1 MSFAVLVEK
10 LMSEKAQTFIANHL
24 KEDTNKLRL
33 KYHQKDDFPYS
44 ECIDQIEAKQRLFK
58 KNPSWANNPALIFPP
73 KLNVEQ
79 SSSEATSCYKASMVK
94 GERFIDLTGGMGV
107 DSIALSKRFKEG
119 VYCELSNSLCKISE
133 HNFEVLNANIKTVNK
148 NSFNVLK
155 EVTQQFDLV
164 YADPAR
170 RIEGK
175 RVVSLK
181 DCEPDITKALD
192 LIFEKANQL
201 LIKTSPLLDI
211 SKVLTEILFVKE
223 VHVVSINNECKE
235 LLFLSEKGN
244 QNKPQI
250 VAVNITAEK
259 VDVLSS
265 SSYTHEIS
273 YGLPKNYLLEPNASI
288 MKSAL
293 FSELADSFNLL
304 KLQQNSHLF
313 TTDIL
318 PSNFPGKVFEIEEI
332 LQPFKKSLKGE
343 SFNIVTRN
351 FGMKPEQIKKK
362 LKTKD
367 GGARFLYA
375 TTLKDNKKAFI
386 MCKKVD

>member
-1 MSFAVLVEK
+1 MSFAVLIEK
-10 LMSEKAQTFIANHL
+10 LISEKAQTFIANHL

-33 KYHQKDDFPYS
+33 KYHNKNDFPYS

-58 KNPSWANNPALIFPP
+58 KNPSWANNSALIFPP

-79 SSSEATSCYKASMVK
+79 SSSEATSNYKAGIVH
-94 GERFIDLTGGMGV
+94 GDRFIDLTGGMGV

-155 EVTQQFDLV
+155 EATQQFDLA

-170 RIEGK
+170 RIKGK
-175 RVVSLK
+175 HVVSLK

-223 VHVVSINNECKE
+223 VHVVSVNNECKE

-250 VAVNITAEK
+250 VAVNIIAEK

-265 SSYTHEIS
+265 SSYTPEIS

-304 KLQQNSHLF
+304 KLQKNSHLF